1 MSIPVVMLTTSQ
13 APGDVERS
21 YDLQASAFIRKPAD
35 FEQLAD
41 AVRPIGHFYLTLV
54 TLPR

>member
-13 APGDVERS
+13 APGVERS
-21 YDLQASAFIRKPAD
+21 CDLQASAFIRKPAD
-35 FEQLAD
+35 FQQLAD